1 MMRGFTVVALL
12 SVVLAPAVYA
22 EPDARPS
29 SQQPSIRASLTH
41 VRFDAERH
49 STSQLSSPAPTASP
63 ADKVN
68 AAIAFGLLG
77 MFAGGYLG
85 MPFDRHCGCEDKHA
99 LIGLQIGGV
108 AGAIIGWHLAR

>member
-1 MMRGFTVVALL
+1 MRRFTAIALIWI
-12 SVVLAPAVYA
+12 VLAPTMYA
-22 EPDARPS
+22 ESGDGPGAPP
-29 SQQPSIRASLTH
+29 PSILASVAH

-49 STSQLSSPAPTASP
+49 TALQVSSAAHTASP

-85 MPFDRHCGCEDKHA
+85 MPLDKHCGCEDKHA
-99 LIGLQIGGV
+99 VMGLQIGGV

>member
-1 MMRGFTVVALL
+1 MRRFTVIALM
-12 SVVLAPAVYA
+12 SVVLAPTVYA
-22 EPDARPS
+22 EPGARPS
-29 SQQPSIRASLTH
+29 PPRPSILASLAH
-41 VRFDAERH
+41 VRFDAEH
-49 STSQLSSPAPTASP
+49 HTTSQASSPAHTASP

-68 AAIAFGLLG
+68 AALAFGLLG

-85 MPFDRHCGCEDKHA
+85 TPFDKHCGCEDKHA